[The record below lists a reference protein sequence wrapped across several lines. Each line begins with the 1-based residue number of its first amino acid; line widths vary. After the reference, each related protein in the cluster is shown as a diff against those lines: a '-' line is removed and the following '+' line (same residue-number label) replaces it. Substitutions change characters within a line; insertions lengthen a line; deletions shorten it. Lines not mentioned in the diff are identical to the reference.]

1 MKVLIT
7 GGGGYVGQSL
17 AQALQHEY
25 AVTSA
30 TRKDFTLTDYK
41 STETYLIAN
50 EFDVVIHCAVQ
61 GGNRLKTDTW
71 RDMDNNLLMYYNLLQ
86 CKHLFGKLIHF
97 GSGAQALETPYGL
110 SKRIIANSISE
121 VDGFY
126 DLKVFAVFSERE
138 LDTRFIKSNVVNYI
152 NRQPIVIHQDKF
164 MDFFYIDDLIS
175 LVKLYLQ
182 RNDLPKSVDCSYSS
196 LHKLSDIAN
205 LINQLSDYRVDVVV
219 NQKGL
224 AAPYYGIANNL
235 TQFVGLEQGIANVYK
250 KLKQ

>member
-7 GGGGYVGQSL
+7 GGGGYIGQSL
-17 AQALQHEY
+17 TQALQHEHT
-25 AVTSA
+25 VIST
-30 TRKDFTLTDYK
+30 TRKDFTLTDCK
-41 STETYLIAN
+41 STETYLTAN
-50 EFDVVIHCAVQ
+50 KFDVVIHCAVQ

-86 CKHLFGKLIHF
+86 HKHLFGRLIHF

-138 LDTRFIKSNVVNYI
+138 LDTRFIKSNIVNYI
-152 NRQPIVIHQDKF
+152 NKQPIVIHQDKF

-175 LVKLYLQ
+175 LVRLYLQ
-182 RNDLPKSVDCSYSS
+182 QNDLPKSVDCSYSS
-196 LHKLSDIAN
+196 LYKLSDIAN

-235 TQFVGLEQGIANVYK
+235 TQFIGLEQGITNVYK